1 MKSRLKLKLKPLA
14 ADDPESQRI
23 YKITGKT
30 IEGFN
35 AYVADFYGTISIL
48 KEKLDKPGT
57 GKNREEAAS
66 IRKDVEYMENKLNEL
81 FLTMKNLAEE
91 MSFLVDVEE
100 DQRDGEDIVVSE

>member
-14 ADDPESQRI
+14 ANDPESQRI
-23 YKITGKT
+23 YKITSKT

-35 AYVADFYGTISIL
+35 SYVADFYGTISIL

-57 GKNREEAAS
+57 GKDPEKADS
-66 IRKDVEYMENKLNEL
+66 IRKDIEYMENKLDEL

-100 DQRDGEDIVVSE
+100 DRSDIEEVVS